1 MSSGVAE
8 TLRVD
13 ETFTDTREPGIYYDN
28 PAPETATDIVETLES
43 QIIPWSEVR
52 ERIPKAKAILPG
64 WYYESSVTLVTGEFG
79 TFKSLLAIKQAACIA
94 LGMPCFESEPPKTRK
109 VLYLYL
115 ESPGGIGSRKEAIQ
129 KDCGIE
135 CENVDVHFMI
145 RPPNFFR
152 QEEVQQ
158 IIDLIANN
166 NFELIIIDVAL
177 SVFGAYGKKTSEDM
191 GEFMAACRKIA
202 TETGSALGIVHHPPK
217 NDSAG
222 SHGGMEAF
230 ALADVWW
237 VATKKED
244 IVTYRNKKQKEG
256 DLVQD
261 LKLTA
266 KIVEI
271 SNGTSV
277 VVQKYEKAPEE
288 KFTENDYRFLL
299 ALQQVTDTMGMAVQA
314 KDWGELAFSRFKLP
328 RGSLGDSRIRLLDL
342 GYVQKIG
349 NPHKPTYSV
358 STAGI
363 LKLQQI
369 KKG

>member
-1 MSSGVAE
+1 MSSGVVEPLAA
-8 TLRVD
+8 D
-13 ETFTDTREPGIYYDN
+13 ETFKDTREPGIYYDN
-28 PAPETATDIVETLES
+28 PAETANVIVETLES

-52 ERIPKAKAILPG
+52 DRIKKAKAILPG
-64 WYYESSVTLVTGEFG
+64 WYYESSVTLITGGFG
-79 TFKSLLAIKQAACIA
+79 TLKSLLMLKQAACIA
-94 LGMPCFESEPPKTRK
+94 QGEPCFEAEPPKARK

-115 ESPGGIGSRKEAIQ
+115 ESPGGIDSRKEAIQ
-129 KDCGIE
+129 KDSGIE
-135 CENVDVHFMI
+135 CENVDVYFII

-158 IIDLIANN
+158 IIDLIAHNK
-166 NFELIIIDVAL
+166 FELIIIDVAL
-177 SVFGAYGKKTSEDM
+177 SVFGACSKKTSEDM
-191 GEFMAACRKIA
+191 GEFMANCRKIA

-222 SHGGMEAF
+222 SHGGVEAF

-277 VVQKYEKAPEE
+277 VVQKHEKAPEE
-288 KFTENDYRFLL
+288 KFTENDYKFLL
-299 ALQQVTDTMGMAVQA
+299 ALQQVTDTMEMAVQA
-314 KDWGELAFSRFKLP
+314 KDWKELAFSRSGLP
-328 RGSLGDSRIRLLDL
+328 RGSFGDSRIRLLNL
-342 GYVQKIG
+342 GYVQKFGKPNI
-349 NPHKPTYSV
+349 PTYSV
-358 STAGI
+358 STAGV

>member
-28 PAPETATDIVETLES
+28 PASETATDIVETLES

-52 ERIPKAKAILPG
+52 DRIPKAKAILPG

-79 TFKSLLAIKQAACIA
+79 TFKSLLAMKQAACIA
-94 LGMPCFESEPPKTRK
+94 QGMPCFESEPPKTRK

-135 CENVDVHFMI
+135 CENVDVYFMI
-145 RPPNFFR
+145 RPPNFF
-152 QEEVQQ
+152 QPEEVQQ

-166 NFELIIIDVAL
+166 NFGLIIVDVAL
-177 SVFGAYGKKTSEDM
+177 SVFGAYGKKTTEDM
-191 GEFMAACRKIA
+191 GEFMAACRRIA
-202 TETGSALGIVHHPPK
+202 TETGSAAVIIHHPPK
-217 NDSAG
+217 SDSEG

-244 IVTYRNKKQKEG
+244 IVTYTNKKQKEG
-256 DLVQD
+256 DLLQD
-261 LKLTA
+261 LKLIT
-266 KIVEI
+266 KPVEI
-271 SNGTSV
+271 SSGTSV
-277 VVQKYEKAPEE
+277 VVEKFEKAPEE
-288 KFTENDYRFLL
+288 KFTENDYKFLL
-299 ALQQVTDTMGMAVQA
+299 ALKQVTDTMGTAVQA
-314 KDWGELAFSRFKLP
+314 KDWKELALAHFKLP
-328 RGSLGDSRIRLLDL
+328 EGSFGDSRMRLLDL
-342 GYVQKIG
+342 GYVQKFGKLHI
-349 NPHKPTYSV
+349 PTYSV